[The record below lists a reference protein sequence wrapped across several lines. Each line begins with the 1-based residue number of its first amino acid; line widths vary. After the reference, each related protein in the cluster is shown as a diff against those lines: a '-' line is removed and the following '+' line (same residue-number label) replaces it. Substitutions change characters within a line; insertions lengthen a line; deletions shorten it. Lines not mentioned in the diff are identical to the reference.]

1 MAFLDEIDYNNTSI
15 DRRGNYL
22 DINYI
27 PDYLLKLL
35 KLKETNKPNNIFQR
49 PYTAFNPN
57 NENLT
62 ISQKFKKYYNL
73 DNNEG
78 KKIDSFVDK
87 IGAANPAASA
97 ASAARA
103 AIEAPAASAAQAV
116 QAAIKAPAASA
127 AAPAD
132 PADAVLK
139 WVNMLGDV
147 TSGALSALAK
157 PGSKGSAYA
166 EGSQMA
172 QSIVKPLENIPIVGQ
187 ASKLISGIIGGALGA
202 RKQGIR
208 NKEEDKQFKLTEYLD
223 RNLITATTPSY
234 YGQYHAKYG
243 ANPKMMEQ
251 RIIDDIYSDFD
262 KYLKIV

>member
-103 AIEAPAASAAQAV
+103 AIEAPAASAAD
-116 QAAIKAPAASA
+116 PAA
-127 AAPAD
+127 

-139 WVNMLGDV
+139 GVNMLGDV

>member
-1 MAFLDEIDYNNTSI
+1 MINELNYNTLGEIDYTNTNI

-22 DINYI
+22 NSNYF
-27 PDYLLKLL
+27 PDYTSEILKS
-35 KLKETNKPNNIFQR
+35 KVVNKPVNPFQR
-49 PYTAFNPN
+49 PYTNFNPEFDTKPLWKN
-57 NENLT
+57 GNKLSTEHYLNTNTNLFQKLKGNFQANSANMSEGMENFAN
-62 ISQKFKKYYNL
+62 K
-73 DNNEG
+73 
-78 KKIDSFVDK
+78 V
-87 IGAANPAASA
+87 GATN
-97 ASAARA
+97 
-103 AIEAPAASAAQAV
+103 
-116 QAAIKAPAASA
+116 
-127 AAPAD
+127 

-139 WVNMLGDV
+139 GVNMLGDV

-172 QSIVKPLENIPIVGQ
+172 QSVVKPLENIPIVGQ

>member
-35 KLKETNKPNNIFQR
+35 KLKETNKPNNILQR

-103 AIEAPAASAAQAV
+103 AIEAPAASAA
-116 QAAIKAPAASA
+116 SA
-127 AAPAD
+127 AD
-132 PADAVLK
+132 TADAVLK
-139 WVNMLGDV
+139 GVNMLGDV

>member
-97 ASAARA
+97 AQAAQA
-103 AIEAPAASAAQAV
+103 AIEAPAASAA
-116 QAAIKAPAASA
+116 APAA
-127 AAPAD
+127 

-139 WVNMLGDV
+139 GVNMLGDV

>member
-97 ASAARA
+97 ASAAQAAQA
-103 AIEAPAASAAQAV
+103 AIEAPAASAAD
-116 QAAIKAPAASA
+116 PAA
-127 AAPAD
+127 

-139 WVNMLGDV
+139 GVNMLGDV

>member
-97 ASAARA
+97 AD
-103 AIEAPAASAAQAV
+103 PAA
-116 QAAIKAPAASA
+116 
-127 AAPAD
+127 

-139 WVNMLGDV
+139 GVNMLGDV

>member
-97 ASAARA
+97 ASAAQA
-103 AIEAPAASAAQAV
+103 AIEAPAASAA
-116 QAAIKAPAASA
+116 SA
-127 AAPAD
+127 AD
-132 PADAVLK
+132 TADAVLK
-139 WVNMLGDV
+139 GVNMLGDV

>member
-1 MAFLDEIDYNNTSI
+1 MVFLDEIDYNNTSI

-27 PDYLLKLL
+27 PDYILELLKS
-35 KLKETNKPNNIFQR
+35 KEANKPNNIFQR

-57 NENLT
+57 VKAKSLFQNGSNDNYLNENLT

-87 IGAANPAASA
+87 IGAANPA
-97 ASAARA
+97 
-103 AIEAPAASAAQAV
+103 
-116 QAAIKAPAASA
+116 
-127 AAPAD
+127 
-132 PADAVLK
+132 DAVLK
-139 WVNMLGDV
+139 GVNMLGDV

>member
-97 ASAARA
+97 ASAAQA
-103 AIEAPAASAAQAV
+103 A

-127 AAPAD
+127 ADPAA

-139 WVNMLGDV
+139 GVNMLGDV

>member
-1 MAFLDEIDYNNTSI
+1 MAFLDEIDYTNTSI

-27 PDYLLKLL
+27 PDYLLELL

-87 IGAANPAASA
+87 IGAANPA
-97 ASAARA
+97 
-103 AIEAPAASAAQAV
+103 
-116 QAAIKAPAASA
+116 
-127 AAPAD
+127 
-132 PADAVLK
+132 DAVLK
-139 WVNMLGDV
+139 GVNMLGDV

-172 QSIVKPLENIPIVGQ
+172 QSIVKPLEDIPIVGQ
-187 ASKLISGIIGGALGA
+187 ASKLISGIIGGAFGA
-202 RKQGIR
+202 RKQGIE
-208 NKEEDKQFKLTEYLD
+208 NEEQDKQFKLTEYLD